1 MKNHL
6 SVNHFCLSV
15 AVAAVLV
22 GTVARAQNP
31 PAPAPQVA
39 PAKAP
44 DSLSIYFDPGSA
56 AVTAQGQTTL
66 IRPLA
71 LIETVNR
78 SSWWLVAAPIPQ
90 APLPLTF
97 GYRNSEPTMCC
108 RSGRPRHS
116 GRAFPDTGNGGN

>member
-6 SVNHFCLSV
+6 SVNHFCLLF
-15 AVAAVLV
+15 AAAALLV

-44 DSLSIYFDPGSA
+44 IRCRSTLTPA
-56 AVTAQGQTTL
+56 ARQSRRKARPPW

-78 SSWWLVAAPIPQ
+78 LSWWLVAAPIPQ
-90 APLPLTF
+90 APLPPTF
-97 GYRNSEPTMCC
+97 GYRNSEPIMCC
-108 RSGRPRHS
+108 RGWWPA
-116 GRAFPDTGNGGN
+116 AFR

>member
-6 SVNHFCLSV
+6 SVNHFCLLF
-15 AVAAVLV
+15 AAAALLV

-31 PAPAPQVA
+31 TPPAPQVA

-56 AVTAQGQTTL
+56 VVTAQSRARPPW

-78 SSWWLVAAPIPQ
+78 LSWWSAGAPISTGS
-90 APLPLTF
+90 AAACTF
-97 GYRNSEPTMCC
+97 RLIATASRQCAAGVWSPA
-108 RSGRPRHS
+108 
-116 GRAFPDTGNGGN
+116 AFQ